1 MMIIAKNGKFL
12 LGVPKSCSLQLYFME
27 SIHEL
32 KTPFRDWTS
41 DLLLAS
47 IVTLIGHEGPVVDL
61 EFLDDA
67 CPIYGQIVSSDLSKV
82 LGEEFPARRCLIPQP
97 PIENT
102 RGNFRA
108 AVHDKGH

>member
-1 MMIIAKNGKFL
+1 MIIAKNGKFL
-12 LGVPKSCSLQLYFME
+12 LGVPKSCSVQLYFME
-27 SIHEL
+27 FINEL
-32 KTPFRDWTS
+32 KTPFRDRTY

-67 CPIYGQIVSSDLSKV
+67 RPIYGQIVSSDLSKV
-82 LGEEFPARRCLIPQP
+82 LGEEFPARGCLIPQP

>member
-1 MMIIAKNGKFL
+1 MIIAKNGKLL
-12 LGVPKSCSLQLYFME
+12 LGVPKGCSVQLYFME
-27 SIHEL
+27 FINEL
-32 KTPFRDWTS
+32 KTPFRERTS

>member
-1 MMIIAKNGKFL
+1 
-12 LGVPKSCSLQLYFME
+12 ME
-27 SIHEL
+27 SIHEF
-32 KTPFRDWTS
+32 KSPFRDWTS

-61 EFLDDA
+61 EFLHDA
-67 CPIYGQIVSSDLSKV
+67 CAGIYGQIVSSDLSKV
-82 LGEEFPARRCLIPQP
+82 LGEEFPARGCLIPQP

-102 RGNFRA
+102 RGDFRA

>member
-1 MMIIAKNGKFL
+1 
-12 LGVPKSCSLQLYFME
+12 ME
-27 SIHEL
+27 SIHEF
-32 KTPFRDWTS
+32 KSPFRDGTS

-67 CPIYGQIVSSDLSKV
+67 GAIYCQIVSSDLSKV
-82 LGEEFPARRCLIPQP
+82 LGEEFPARGCLIPQP